1 MVRLVKLWARQKNI
15 YSTNLCFLNG
25 VTIQIMVLLVM
36 EIVYDESFNINRQ
49 ALNLITHDGKARKVL
64 TSMLKLNSP
73 TAQVEYVLEKFFEIY
88 SAIFTFPGKRWF
100 SHEQGLYNFQLC
112 HSFRKS

>member
-15 YSTNLCFLNG
+15 YGSNVCFLNG

-36 EIVYDESFNINRQ
+36 EIIYDESFNINRQ
-49 ALNLITHDGKARKVL
+49 ALNLVTHDGKARRVM

-73 TAQVEYVLEKFFEIY
+73 SAQVEYVLEKFFEIY
-88 SAIFTFPGKRWF
+88 STIFGFSGQRWF
-100 SHEQGLYNFQLC
+100 SHEQGLYNF
-112 HSFRKS
+112 